1 MRKLIQTLGLIVLV
15 MGISGTIDH
24 LWEQP
29 LLGWVLNA
37 FNRYIIPKVDFLTGH
52 ELIANVGVGVVGIV
66 VIAVGALVGVRE
78 KSKI

>member
-1 MRKLIQTLGLIVLV
+1 MQKLIQTIGLILLA

-24 LWEQP
+24 LAEQP

-37 FNRYIIPKVDFLTGH
+37 FNRYVIPKVDFLTGH
-52 ELIANVGVGVVGIV
+52 ELIANIGVGVIGIV
-66 VIAVGALVGVRE
+66 VIAVGALVGARE